1 MISASQNAA
10 ASQSPVPAKAHA
22 PRVALWDHARF
33 AVIVLVVV
41 AHSISTIRT
50 DSGFAYG
57 LYAWIYLF
65 HMPAMI
71 LLSGVFSKPEASP
84 KAVAGTVR
92 LIVTWLVFEGI
103 WVVIRALFG
112 ATAISKSFLVVPAWT
127 LWFLVTL
134 VTMRILLPY
143 IARLRHPLLFSIAL
157 AILAGF
163 SPEIGTEFSVSR
175 TLVFLPFFVLGWL
188 AQDRGWFSKP
198 WFQRPSSGLRAGAG
212 AVLAAA
218 AAVFFIFPNMRN
230 EWRIDHWLVWRDSY
244 SHLIDGPIWQV
255 LLEGSAIRAGLLAV
269 AAAMTLAVL
278 LVVPRREGRLTVWGS
293 RTLYVYLLHGPI
305 IYAARESGLVDWF
318 GSFGLGG
325 VLALV
330 ACAVAVTALL
340 STGVVAKVFRPII
353 EPPFAWTLRRD

>member
-1 MISASQNAA
+1 MTAVSQNAA
-10 ASQSPVPAKAHA
+10 ASQGNAPAKPRA

-50 DSGFAYG
+50 DSDFSYS

-71 LLSGVFSKPEASP
+71 LLSGVFSKADASP
-84 KAVAGTVR
+84 KAVASTVR
-92 LIVTWLVFEGI
+92 LLGTWLLFEGI

-112 ATAISKSFLVVPAWT
+112 ATAISKNFLVVPAWT

-143 IARLRHPLLFSIAL
+143 IARLRHPLIFSIVLAL
-157 AILAGF
+157 LGGF
-163 SPEIGTEFSVSR
+163 SPAIGTEFSVSR

-188 AQDRGWFSKP
+188 AKDRGWLDGT
-198 WFQRPSSGLRAGAG
+198 WFQRPSAALRTAAW

-218 AAVFFIFPNMRN
+218 AAVFVIFPNMRN
-230 EWRIDHWLVWRDSY
+230 EWRIDHWLVWRDGY
-244 SHLIDGPIWQV
+244 AKLLDGPLWQV
-255 LLEGSAIRAGLLAV
+255 LLEGSAIRFGLLAV
-269 AAAMTLAVL
+269 AAIMTFAVL
-278 LVVPRREGRLTVWGS
+278 IVVPRRGGKLTVWGS

-305 IYAARESGLVDWF
+305 IYAARETGLIDWF
-318 GSFGLGG
+318 GSFGLAG

-330 ACAVAVTALL
+330 AAAVALTALL
-340 STGVVAKVFRPII
+340 STGLVAKVFRPVI
-353 EPPFAWTLRRD
+353 EPSFAWTMRR